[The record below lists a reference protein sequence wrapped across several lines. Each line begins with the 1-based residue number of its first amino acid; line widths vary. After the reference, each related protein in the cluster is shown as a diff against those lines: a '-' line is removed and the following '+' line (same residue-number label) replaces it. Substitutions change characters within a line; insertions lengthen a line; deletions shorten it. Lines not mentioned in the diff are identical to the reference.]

1 MNSGQ
6 RSDWKA
12 GRGIHAEPH
21 KLPCSNRSAEVLLV
35 ILILLSLYIVT
46 AYDWLLSRILKLFR
60 RLHTATTFQNGF
72 DTTHLSRSFARRV
85 RPID

>member
-6 RSDWKA
+6 HSDWKA
-12 GRGIHAEPH
+12 GRRSEAQ
-21 KLPCSNRSAEVLLV
+21 KLPCSTRSAEVLLV
-35 ILILLSLYIVT
+35 VLILLSIYIVT
-46 AYDWLLSRILKLFR
+46 AYDWLALRILKLFR
-60 RLHTATTFQNGF
+60 RLHNATSFQTGF